1 MRHHMRYAQP
11 NRATNGPMPEFNQH
25 SNRETEARAQRHV
38 QARRRAVA
46 RDHEIFLESSILVR
60 RGQALAGRG
69 FASF

>member
-1 MRHHMRYAQP
+1 
-11 NRATNGPMPEFNQH
+11 MPEFNQH

-46 RDHEIFLESSILVR
+46 RDHEIFLESSTLVR